1 MSVSELNAR
10 VKDRIEP
17 AFADVWVA
25 GEVSNLVRAASG
37 HLYLSLKDDE
47 AVVRAV
53 VWRGTVPTL
62 ALEPADG
69 LAVVCHGRLEVYP
82 PRGSYQLTI
91 DRLHAVGTGGLE
103 ARLRQLHAR
112 LAAEGLFAPERK
124 RPLPVVPHRIAVV
137 TSPAGAAIADFL
149 QTLANRWPACAVV
162 VVPAR
167 VQGAGAAEELAAAI
181 IRAGRLV
188 PPVEAIAVIRG
199 GGSLEDL
206 WAFNE
211 EPLVRAVAAAPVPVV
226 SGVGH
231 ETDVSLCD
239 LVADVRAL
247 TPTDAAVRMS
257 PDRNALLTHLTTVPP
272 RLAGL
277 VNRRLAAARDRLE
290 RLATSRALTRPER
303 LVTGRRDVVRER
315 AARLERLVGGVLR
328 RAGERLAA
336 TAGRIEA
343 ASPLQI
349 LARGYAVTMRADGGD
364 AGPLRDVAGLRP
376 GTRLVTRL
384 ARGRVWSS
392 VEETDEAVEPG
403 APCAFPETSA
413 ASRRRPATDRG
424 ASDRGPTGDT
434 LR

>member
-1 MSVSELNAR
+1 
-10 VKDRIEP
+10 
-17 AFADVWVA
+17 
-25 GEVSNLVRAASG
+25 
-37 HLYLSLKDDE
+37 
-47 AVVRAV
+47 
-53 VWRGTVPTL
+53 
-62 ALEPADG
+62 
-69 LAVVCHGRLEVYP
+69 
-82 PRGSYQLTI
+82 
-91 DRLHAVGTGGLE
+91 
-103 ARLRQLHAR
+103 
-112 LAAEGLFAPERK
+112 
-124 RPLPVVPHRIAVV
+124 
-137 TSPAGAAIADFL
+137 
-149 QTLANRWPACAVV
+149 
-162 VVPAR
+162 
-167 VQGAGAAEELAAAI
+167 
-181 IRAGRLV
+181 
-188 PPVEAIAVIRG
+188 VEAIAVIRG

-257 PDRNALLTHLTTVPP
+257 PDRSALLTHLTTVPP

-277 VNRRLAAARDRLE
+277 VNRRLAEARDRLV

-315 AARLERLVGGVLR
+315 AARLERLVDGVLR

-349 LARGYAVTMRADGGD
+349 LARGYAVTMRADGAD
-364 AGPLRDVAGLRP
+364 TGPLRDVAGLRP
-376 GTRLVTRL
+376 GARLVTRL
-384 ARGRVWSS
+384 ARGRVWSI
-392 VEETDEAVEPG
+392 VEATDEAVETG
-403 APCAFPETSA
+403 APVGFPETSA
-413 ASRRRPATDRG
+413 VPRRRPATDRG